1 MHLPAAARNALK
13 GAFLLLPISLLLIV
27 FYLYPVAD
35 VLLRSFTEPTLGLQ
49 NYEAL
54 WRAPANVAM
63 VENSF
68 SIAFWTTL
76 FCLLIGYPYTCHIAS
91 LRPGIARVFVFLSFA
106 PLFTA
111 LLARLYAWTV
121 ILGRHGIINDA
132 LLSLGVIDRPLN
144 LLFTPVAVIVGTV
157 HVLLPYM
164 VMVLYSVMR
173 GIDRGLLDASRTLG
187 AGTWQTFRKV
197 YLPLSMRGVYAG
209 TLLVFIVS
217 LGFFITP
224 AVLGSGEQITMAVY
238 IEQQVNILNWGT
250 ASAMAMLLLVVT
262 VVLFLIFD
270 RMFGAQRLITGGTRK

>member
-1 MHLPAAARNALK
+1 MAARNAFK
-13 GAFLLLPISLLLIV
+13 GAFLLLPISFFLIV
-27 FYLYPVAD
+27 FYIYPVAD
-35 VLLRSFTEPTLGLQ
+35 VLLRSFTVPTLGLQ
-49 NYEAL
+49 NYVTL
-54 WRAPANVAM
+54 WQAPANVAM
-63 VENSF
+63 IRNSF

-76 FCLLIGYPYTCHIAS
+76 FCLLIGYPYTYHIAS
-91 LRPGIARVFVFLSFA
+91 LRPEIARVFVFLSFA

-132 LLSLGVIDRPLN
+132 LLSLGIIDRPLN
-144 LLFTPVAVIVGTV
+144 LLFTPVAVIIGTV

-187 AGTWQTFRKV
+187 AGTWQTFRRV

-250 ASAMAMLLLVVT
+250 ASAMAMVLLVVT

-270 RMFGAQRLITGGTRK
+270 RTFGAQRLITGGTRK

>member
-1 MHLPAAARNALK
+1 MIR
-13 GAFLLLPISLLLIV
+13 
-27 FYLYPVAD
+27 
-35 VLLRSFTEPTLGLQ
+35 
-49 NYEAL
+49 
-54 WRAPANVAM
+54 
-63 VENSF
+63 NSF

-76 FCLLIGYPYTCHIAS
+76 FCLIIGYPYTYHIAG
-91 LRPGIARVFVFLSFA
+91 LRPGAARVFVFLSFA

-121 ILGRHGIINDA
+121 ILGRHGIVNDT
-132 LLSLGVIDRPLN
+132 LLSLGLIDRPLN
-144 LLFTPVAVIVGTV
+144 ILFTPPAVIIGTV

-187 AGTWQTFRKV
+187 AGTWQTFRRV

-224 AVLGSGEQITMAVY
+224 AVLGSGEQVTMAVY
-238 IEQQVNILNWGT
+238 IEQQVNMLNWGT
-250 ASAMAMLLLVVT
+250 ASAMATVLLV
-262 VVLFLIFD
+262 
-270 RMFGAQRLITGGTRK
+270 ITGGSRR